1 MKLPD
6 WEKFKILFTP
16 YFIIF
21 YIFCIVIWLNRAA
34 VGNFLKSIFYGKYG
48 YSGSSLD
55 YIIN

>member
-6 WEKFKILFTP
+6 LEKFKILFTP

-21 YIFCIVIWLNRAA
+21 YIFCIVCWFNRG
-34 VGNFLKSIFYGKYG
+34 VIIDFIKSIFYGLYG
-48 YSGSSLD
+48 YSGNSLD